1 MTVTP
6 DLPPTPAF
14 AATDD
19 DHDFPGDRSGTWLGV
34 AAGLLGGG
42 GLLYFWIMGAIGL
55 VTLTGGTMNQLE
67 LTGFWRDAYWTY
79 PFVFIGATVAGGAL
93 LAIERDREA
102 VGVFSLPLAAAV
114 AYYLALIYLRPV

>member
-6 DLPPTPAF
+6 DLPPPTL
-14 AATDD
+14 AAHGDV
-19 DHDFPGDRSGTWLGV
+19 HDFPGDRSGTWLGA

-42 GLLYFWIMGAIGL
+42 GLLLFWIMGAIGL
-55 VTLTGGTMNQLE
+55 VTLTGGTINQLE
-67 LTGFWRDAYWTY
+67 LAGVWRAAYWAY

-93 LAIERDREA
+93 VALERDREA